1 MSTVAAAESEVD
13 QTPPELFDIR
23 NQILALAELLPLQ
36 GPITAFAFL
45 NPLQG
50 MEDQPFVEALRQVS
64 QVYGCEPFLSENR
77 YRQKMARGRIT
88 VDDLREILR
97 EENGEQNDNRIGG
110 IVALIDLRLSMLQH
124 SVTPGNQNE
133 LRWTIAE
140 SDALRRF
147 RTEMTHEVR
156 DRLLE
161 QTQHWIMRDLRS
173 PGEAAPAPDHP
184 EISRIVQQVVTSFG
198 RSNIERWTDETWEQ
212 VTLDLLWKIILTTT
226 TTTPAPRRTMHREAL
241 IETFRWMRIREDTDI
256 LVHEVLIRF
265 CAAYLDQGYAQ
276 WRLPDRDAGF
286 LASFALFQSGGFGN
300 RRLMRPLATELRKS
314 FGTAVFLHCS
324 RLQIHFVSWE
334 SGR

>member
-1 MSTVAAAESEVD
+1 MSTVAAAESLVD
-13 QTPPELFDIR
+13 QTPPELISIR
-23 NQILALAELLPLQ
+23 NQLLALAELLPLQ

-64 QVYGCEPFLSENR
+64 QIYGCEPFLSENR

-97 EENGEQNDNRIGG
+97 EENPGDTDARIGG
-110 IVALIDLRLSMLQH
+110 VVGLTDLRLSMLQH

-173 PGEAAPAPDHP
+173 PGEAAPATEHP
-184 EISRIVQQVVTSFG
+184 EIPRIVQEVVSSFG
-198 RSNIERWTDETWEQ
+198 RSNIERWSDETWEQ
-212 VTLDLLWKIILTTT
+212 VSLDLLWKIIQQRI
-226 TTTPAPRRTMHREAL
+226 TTTPAPRRTLHRLSL
-241 IETFRWMRIREDTDI
+241 IHI
-256 LVHEVLIRF
+256 
-265 CAAYLDQGYAQ
+265 
-276 WRLPDRDAGF
+276 
-286 LASFALFQSGGFGN
+286 
-300 RRLMRPLATELRKS
+300 
-314 FGTAVFLHCS
+314 
-324 RLQIHFVSWE
+324 
-334 SGR
+334 